1 MGKLE
6 ETENSLRDLIE
17 EKDKLQ
23 EENNEC
29 FINIT
34 KLAKIIKDQEQEI
47 LLLRDENQ
55 IKLSE
60 LEQ

>member
-47 LLLRDENQ
+47 LLLRDEN
-55 IKLSE
+55 
-60 LEQ
+60 